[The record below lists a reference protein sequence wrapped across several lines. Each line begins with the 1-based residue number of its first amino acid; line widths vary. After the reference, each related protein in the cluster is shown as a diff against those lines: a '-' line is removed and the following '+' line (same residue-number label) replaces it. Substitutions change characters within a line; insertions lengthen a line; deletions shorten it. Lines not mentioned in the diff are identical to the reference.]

1 MSSRIRDAE
10 IFRGLDEEI
19 LAKIEN
25 SGVIRRFEKGDF
37 VFFEGRPGDELFIL
51 LEGRIKLTKTSADGR
66 EITVKFL
73 EPPENFAEIV
83 LFESNRYPTTAQS
96 VADSSI
102 FCMTRGMLLR
112 MIERPEFRNSFIAM
126 LMKKQRY
133 LAERILYLTS
143 YDVEAR
149 FFMFLS
155 KNYGIHEHYKIELS
169 KKDIASSIGTIPETF
184 SRLITRLKEK
194 GIIAWEK
201 ETLTLPD
208 GFWDENGN
216 EYL

>member
-19 LAKIEN
+19 LAEIEN
-25 SGVIRRFEKGDF
+25 SGVIRKFEKGDF
-37 VFFEGRPGDELFIL
+37 IFFEGRPGDELFIL

-83 LFESNRYPTTAQS
+83 LFESNRYPTNAQAI
-96 VADSSI
+96 ADSSI
-102 FCMTRGMLLR
+102 FCMTRGMLMR
-112 MIERPEFRNSFIAM
+112 MLEKPEFRNSFIAM

-155 KNYGIHEHYKIELS
+155 ENYGIHEKYKIELS

-194 GIIAWEK
+194 GFIAWEK
-201 ETLTLPD
+201 DHLTLTE
-208 GFWDENGN
+208 GFWDKRGN
-216 EYL
+216 EYH

>member
-1 MSSRIRDAE
+1 MISRIRDAE
-10 IFRGLDEEI
+10 IFRGLGEEI
-19 LAKIEN
+19 LTEIES
-25 SGVIRRFEKGDF
+25 SGVIRKFEKGDF
-37 VFFEGRPGDELFIL
+37 IFFEGRPGDELFIL
-51 LEGRIKLTKTSADGR
+51 LDGRIKLTKNSSDGR
-66 EITVKFL
+66 EITVKFI

-83 LFESNRYPTTAQS
+83 LFESNRYPTSAQA
-96 VADSSI
+96 VVDSSV
-102 FCMTRGMLLR
+102 FSMTRGMLLR
-112 MIERPEFRNSFIAM
+112 MIERSDFRNSFIAM

-155 KNYGIHEHYKIELS
+155 ENYGIHETYRVKLS

-184 SRLITRLKEK
+184 SRLITRLKEN
-194 GIIAWEK
+194 GIITWEQD
-201 ETLTLPD
+201 TLTVSN
-208 GFWDENGN
+208 GFWDESGS